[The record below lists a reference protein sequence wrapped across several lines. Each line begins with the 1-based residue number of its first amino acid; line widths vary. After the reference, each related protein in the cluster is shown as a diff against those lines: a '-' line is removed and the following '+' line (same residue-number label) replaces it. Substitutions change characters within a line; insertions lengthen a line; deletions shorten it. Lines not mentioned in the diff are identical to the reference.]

1 MFARQNI
8 ITFSKLNRAVHHSL
22 KIHVTVLA
30 IIVSV
35 VSGLILSIH
44 QNHFL
49 NTQVAYLFP
58 TLIALLVIGNYFW
71 HKGFQ
76 GLLNPTIS
84 VLTGFLLFLSAGPL
98 LNPTSASWNVEF
110 YTSADMYLPVVG
122 LYSIGLCAFL
132 FGVNIA
138 SKQRTSIKGPHRLEF
153 RIDLER
159 LWLFFLAVVIIFMFC
174 YVALS
179 LLNGLNL
186 LDFFFTSRYGVSQ
199 VGFSHPLSRYFEQII
214 RYLVISVSVLSGAI
228 LALSTQPMR
237 RIVALSTISICILY
251 MLSRGVRF
259 HFLYSIGGAILVW
272 WHLSQK
278 TLRPGKPL
286 RRPWRLWLIGSMTL
300 LFAIQMIAIRNT
312 PGGLR
317 TYLSN
322 GPNLVGIQ
330 NFIDYGIDRNI
341 AIQQALETVPSERP
355 FIWGLSFIS
364 PFVSYIPRNMWA
376 GKPTML
382 SGYME
387 GYTIFANPNTTFSIL
402 GELHINFGL
411 LGIVV
416 GMLIAGL
423 LAQRWQNFYLIHG
436 TSTPV
441 TILYAMSL
449 PAFALFVRG
458 DFQAAFNS
466 AFFPGLLVLLIL
478 NLSRPSSRYPE
489 PSTS

>member
-1 MFARQNI
+1 
-8 ITFSKLNRAVHHSL
+8 
-22 KIHVTVLA
+22 
-30 IIVSV
+30 
-35 VSGLILSIH
+35 
-44 QNHFL
+44 
-49 NTQVAYLFP
+49 
-58 TLIALLVIGNYFW
+58 
-71 HKGFQ
+71 
-76 GLLNPTIS
+76 
-84 VLTGFLLFLSAGPL
+84 
-98 LNPTSASWNVEF
+98 
-110 YTSADMYLPVVG
+110 
-122 LYSIGLCAFL
+122 
-132 FGVNIA
+132 
-138 SKQRTSIKGPHRLEF
+138 
-153 RIDLER
+153 
-159 LWLFFLAVVIIFMFC
+159 
-174 YVALS
+174 
-179 LLNGLNL
+179 
-186 LDFFFTSRYGVSQ
+186 
-199 VGFSHPLSRYFEQII
+199 
-214 RYLVISVSVLSGAI
+214 
-228 LALSTQPMR
+228 
-237 RIVALSTISICILY
+237 

-402 GELHINFGL
+402 GELHINF
-411 LGIVV
+411 
-416 GMLIAGL
+416 
-423 LAQRWQNFYLIHG
+423 YLIHG